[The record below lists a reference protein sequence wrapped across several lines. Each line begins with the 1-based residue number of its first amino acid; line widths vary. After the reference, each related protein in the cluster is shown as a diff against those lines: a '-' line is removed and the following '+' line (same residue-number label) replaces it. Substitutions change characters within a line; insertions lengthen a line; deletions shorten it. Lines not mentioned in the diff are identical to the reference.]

1 MKKNFVLTL
10 LLLLGTASFMNAQVK
25 DISYT
30 LSPALEYNF
39 FNSKSGLNS
48 GFLYGGQLGFGFGE
62 FVELRANYMRSYK
75 LKTDFSEYGFGRTI
89 IQGLDTL
96 TVTDAKISKAVQLQ
110 RYGGELKINVARSA
124 VLPYILAGGGIQ
136 KFTGEQIIENSQI
149 YTTLGVGLTASI
161 KDRFTINVAGL
172 SHAYR
177 HNPLN
182 YLLTFGERNSFGIDG
197 SDYVTESLR
206 NWGVR
211 ASLLFY
217 LGGRAPG
224 QMTETDEAYL
234 DSFTSGFSG
243 LSVPIEPQF
252 GAMAWNDALP
262 YTDSYFGGLGAG
274 FNFGPYVGLRGFYYS
289 TLVTGDLTRRTGL
302 DLWGGE
308 GIFRL
313 SSGGGLAPY
322 LSLGAGKIRI
332 NEDYPQSD
340 AGSLENQPFLTGGLG
355 IAVPF
360 AKFLNLSLFGKSILT
375 NTQEV
380 DDIVDTNGFQNSWA
394 YGAQVNFIFGKD
406 RNKNLG
412 PTKLPNPVELP
423 GTYESVERESEDYDI
438 DNEERKGRGRRGDRD
453 RDMDNKQIEVIVEA
467 ADLPS
472 AKSQAENIQMSS
484 QDFQFMLNT
493 IVNALEASGGRA
505 ASAPSY
511 NSNDATLG
519 SGGQIKVDGSYAP
532 LFEALSD
539 RMNELEEKVL
549 SSEARQEELRLI
561 IEETI
566 QNQGMLQ
573 DSMNDLQYQL
583 QDGINNIINQINT
596 DEQ

>member
-1 MKKNFVLTL
+1 MKKNFILTL
-10 LLLLGTASFMNAQVK
+10 LLLIGSASLMQAQVK

-30 LSPALEYNF
+30 LSPAVEYNF
-39 FNSKSGLNS
+39 FNSKSGLNN

-89 IQGLDTL
+89 IQELDTL
-96 TVTDAKISKAVQLQ
+96 TVTDAKIAKAAQLQ
-110 RYGGELKINVARSA
+110 RYGGELKINVARTA

-136 KFTGEQIIENSQI
+136 KFTGDQIIENSQI

-177 HNPLN
+177 HNPIN

-206 NWGVR
+206 NWGIR

-243 LSVPIEPQF
+243 LSIPIEPQF

-262 YTDSYFGGLGAG
+262 YADSYFGGLGAG

-322 LSLGAGKIRI
+322 LSLGAGKIRL
-332 NEDYPQSD
+332 NEDYPQND

-375 NTQEV
+375 NTLEI

-406 RNKNLG
+406 KNKNLG
-412 PTKLPNPVELP
+412 PAKLPNPAEIP
-423 GTYESVERESEDYDI
+423 GVYESVEREADDYEIDEDGKRVRG
-438 DNEERKGRGRRGDRD
+438 NGRGGDR
-453 RDMDNKQIEVIVEA
+453 NVEEKQIEVIVDA
-467 ADLPS
+467 TDLPS
-472 AKSQAENIQMSS
+472 AKSQAESIQMSS
-484 QDFQFMLNT
+484 EDFQFMLNT
-493 IVNALEASGGRA
+493 IVNALA
-505 ASAPSY
+505 ASNGNSSGSNY
-511 NSNDATLG
+511 NSNDSMLG

-549 SSEARQEELRLI
+549 SSEARQEELRMI

-573 DSMNDLQYQL
+573 ESMNDLQYQL